1 MSSVAPI
8 VLPDREGEHLW
19 FDGGLLTFKA
29 TGAHTAGALLLLE
42 VLQPEG
48 KTPPLHV
55 HPEADETFYV
65 LEGELVVHI
74 DGPEHSVREGAVLVV
89 PRGTPHTFVV
99 TSQTAR
105 ILLAFTPASAV
116 MEDFVRRASQPA
128 TDPTLTAPPPDSE
141 RYKAAAERSGLKVLG
156 PSPFEAHPP
165 AAAATSG
172 TERVDAERSSRLR

>member
-1 MSSVAPI
+1 LPRGKEEEMSSVAPI
-8 VLPDREGEHLW
+8 VLADREGEHLW

-65 LEGELVVHI
+65 LEGELLVHV
-74 DGPEHSVREGAVLVV
+74 DGTEQSATKGGVLVV
-89 PRGTPHTFVV
+89 PRGTPHSFLI
-99 TSQTAR
+99 TSQSAR
-105 ILLAFTPASAV
+105 ILLAFTPASVV

-128 TDPTLTAPPPDSE
+128 TDLTLTPPPPDSE
-141 RYKAAAERSGLKVLG
+141 RYRAAAERSGLKVLG
-156 PSPFEAHPP
+156 PSPLEARTP
-165 AAAATSG
+165 AKSE
-172 TERVDAERSSRLR
+172 TERVAETT

>member
-74 DGPEHSVREGAVLVV
+74 DGSEHSVREGAVLVV

-141 RYKAAAERSGLKVLG
+141 RYEAAAERSGLKVLG

-172 TERVDAERSSRLR
+172 TGVDAERSSRLG

>member
-1 MSSVAPI
+1 MSSAPI

-65 LEGELVVHI
+65 LEGELLVHTA
-74 DGPEHSVREGAVLVV
+74 GTEHNVREGGVVVV
-89 PRGTPHTFVV
+89 PRGTPHSFVV
-99 TSQTAR
+99 ISRTAR

-116 MEDFVRRASQPA
+116 MEDFIRRASQPA
-128 TDPTLTAPPPDSE
+128 TDPTLTAPSPDSE
-141 RYKAAAERSGLKVLG
+141 RYDVAADRSGLKVLG
-156 PSPFEAHPP
+156 LSPFEA
-165 AAAATSG
+165 
-172 TERVDAERSSRLR
+172 RRQDAEREAIARKHERQARTRV